1 MDERMSYS
9 YWINGQ
15 IVPKREAVVP
25 VMDHGLLYGDGVFE
39 GICFYQRMPFLL
51 EPHLNRLSN
60 SAKVI
65 GLEIPYDQQQLAAG
79 IKDLIDTSSLERGYL
94 RLLVTRGE
102 GALGLDPRSCSQPNV
117 IIILGSASMVE
128 NEQLARGMDLIIAST
143 RRLSPDGLDP
153 RVKSLNYLNHIMARM
168 EAMQAGVDEAV
179 LLNREGRVTEGS
191 VENIFVVKEG
201 LLKTPPSTDGALEGI
216 TRNLVMELARQA
228 DIQVA
233 ECSMTSYDLYTA
245 DECFLTGTL
254 AGLVP
259 VRSVDGRKVGV
270 VAGSVYANLRQAFEK
285 VTNGLSGT
293 A

>member
-1 MDERMSYS
+1 MSYS

>member
-1 MDERMSYS
+1 MSYS

-15 IVPKREAVVP
+15 IVPKGEAVVP

-39 GICFYQRMPFLL
+39 GICFYQRTPFLL
-51 EPHLNRLSN
+51 EPHLKRLSN

-65 GLEIPYDQQQLAAG
+65 GLDIPYDQQQLAAG

-117 IIILGSASMVE
+117 IIILGPASMVE

-179 LLNREGRVTEGS
+179 LLNREGRITEGS

-216 TRNLVMELARQA
+216 TRNLVMGLARQA
-228 DIQVA
+228 DIQVT

-245 DECFLTGTL
+245 DECFLTGTQ

-270 VAGSVYANLRQAFEK
+270 VAGSVYASLRQAFEK